1 MSIKDKCYIYHL
13 TSLDNVEG
21 ILEKGILP
29 RSELSNFVD
38 IADSEIISKR
48 EVAGLE
54 DKVPFHFFAK
64 NPFDGAV
71 QKHNPDKSF
80 VLFAVKRELARK
92 KDWSI
97 IPEHPLSKNTPQLLS
112 YDEGIE
118 AIDWESMDFRDYFD
132 PYIHSVCLAECLSP
146 STVQMKNV
154 DAIYVKTENDEKVV
168 RELLSKFKLN
178 INVYCSPNM
187 FVG

>member
-1 MSIKDKCYIYHL
+1 MSIKDKYYIYHL
-13 TSLDNVEG
+13 TLLDNVEG

-29 RSELSNFVD
+29 RSKLSNFVD

-48 EVAGLE
+48 KTAHLE

-71 QKHNPDKSF
+71 QKNNPDKSF
-80 VLFAVKRELARK
+80 VLLAVKRELAK
-92 KDWSI
+92 KMNWSI
-97 IPEHPLSKNTPQLLS
+97 VPEHLLSKSTLRLLP

-118 AIDWESMDFRDYFD
+118 AIDWESMDFRDYSD

-146 STVQMKNV
+146 SSVCIQDV
-154 DAIYVKTENDEKVV
+154 DAIYVKTKNDEELV
-168 RELLSKFKLN
+168 RELLRKFNLEIK
-178 INVYCSPNM
+178 VYCSPHM
-187 FVG
+187 LVG